1 MKNETQLKE
10 IKAQLESIIPENK
23 SYYFI
28 SRKNAIIRNELN
40 FVAKDVWKEDEEN
53 GYKIDLM
60 TPEYYNSSQSGLI
73 TLYLNDFPTVAIL
86 FKKNMSLSEIKLLGG
101 NEINKKSVFFLTS
114 DNIIIENINNFKAKD
129 IIVIEKNGKKKIN
142 LVDKEY
148 NKRLQVIEHLRNLEE
163 SVGSI
168 NWLKQT
174 EFFKKVKEFAGEE
187 ITNALINE
195 LLENFGNN
203 RKINDREYIKKFL
216 NLLVSKKDNNDDNRT
231 LASSSEL

>member
-148 NKRLQVIEHLRNLEE
+148 NKRLQVIEHLRN
-163 SVGSI
+163 
-168 NWLKQT
+168 
-174 EFFKKVKEFAGEE
+174 
-187 ITNALINE
+187 
-195 LLENFGNN
+195 
-203 RKINDREYIKKFL
+203 
-216 NLLVSKKDNNDDNRT
+216 
-231 LASSSEL
+231 SE